1 MGEFSHVGTKMCL
14 NKDMLLGLSNILLT
28 TKDLLKEQPFEA
40 NNMFVN
46 LSQGTKV
53 KFVLHV

>member
-1 MGEFSHVGTKMCL
+1 MGKFSHVGTKMCL
-14 NKDMLLGLSNILLT
+14 SKDILLGLLNILLT

-46 LSQGTKV
+46 PNQGTKA